1 MKIAVSNI
9 LSNFE
14 PSRKYDSR
22 RRKKRRIKSTKK
34 GNKNDLLI
42 L

>member
-1 MKIAVSNI
+1 MKIDVSNI
-9 LSNFE
+9 LSSFE
-14 PSRKYDSR
+14 PPMKYDSK

-34 GNKNDLLI
+34 GIRNDLLI